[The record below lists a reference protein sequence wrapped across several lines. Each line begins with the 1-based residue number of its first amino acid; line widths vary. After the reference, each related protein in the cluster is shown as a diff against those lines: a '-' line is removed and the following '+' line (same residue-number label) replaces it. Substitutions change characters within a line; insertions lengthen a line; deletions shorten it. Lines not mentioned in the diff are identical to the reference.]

1 MQAAV
6 LWFASPTIVATALPQ
21 YRPTRLN
28 IELDPCIAIV
38 VAG

>member
-1 MQAAV
+1 MVRKSANYRDRK
-6 LWFASPTIVATALPQ
+6 IATALPQ
-21 YRPTRLN
+21 YRPTRSN